1 MGTNND
7 QRRVSGMLERSGR
20 CGLVLLLLSITVL
33 IGLTSKFYAGP
44 GANWV
49 NNSLSGVIYEI
60 FWCLAVLSIL
70 PRSRVWMIATGVFL
84 VTCLLEFLQL
94 WHEAHLEVV
103 RATFIGRA
111 LLGTSFTWLDFP
123 YYVVGCG
130 IGWLLIR
137 SIQYHFKRTAVP

>member
-94 WHEAHLEVV
+94 WHVCLLLQLRSAH
-103 RATFIGRA
+103 
-111 LLGTSFTWLDFP
+111 
-123 YYVVGCG
+123 
-130 IGWLLIR
+130 
-137 SIQYHFKRTAVP
+137 